1 MCSAK
6 NGIRWSCL
14 KFPFFQMQKDKLH
27 NAFHEQQ
34 PFQFE
39 PKNGV

>member
-1 MCSAK
+1 
-6 NGIRWSCL
+6 
-14 KFPFFQMQKDKLH
+14 MQKDKLH